1 MFNRDTWIEIAHTV
15 LSHPLRT
22 ALTGISIALGV
33 FILVVMQGLGFGLQ
47 NGVKAQFAD
56 DAVNSVWVQTGNTQI
71 AYKGHQANRR
81 ILMRQNDV
89 DAMYGEMDSIYAATR
104 RIRIWGVAMEA
115 DKKAGSFPVR
125 GVDPD
130 HQELEN
136 TKLEHG
142 RYINENDVA
151 VSNKVA
157 VLGKNIVD
165 ELYDG
170 DNPVGSKIIMGGILF
185 TVVGTFDDPASRW
198 ENNMAYTPFTTA
210 KKLFRSGRDQVD
222 QVILGTGDMPIPETM
237 GLTDYLESWFKERKS
252 VHPED
257 SRGVWLDNNN
267 EEYKRFQDIFIGI
280 EIFIWGL
287 GLLTL
292 LAGAVGVANILA
304 IAVKERTKE
313 IGVRKAL
320 GASSMSV
327 VGLVVQESL
336 SLMIVS
342 GALGFVLGVGV
353 LEFVSPLID
362 HEYFKNPQ
370 VDFRIALIALSIL
383 VVVGVASGIGPA
395 LRAVSI
401 KPVEALRDE

>member
-1 MFNRDTWIEIAHTV
+1 MFNRDTWLEIAHTV

-81 ILMRQNDV
+81 IRMRQSDV
-89 DAMYGEMDSIYAATR
+89 DALYNEMDTIYASTR
-104 RIRIWGVAMEA
+104 RIRVWGITMEA
-115 DKKAGSFPVR
+115 NNKAGSFPVR

-136 TKLEHG
+136 TKLVTG
-142 RYINENDVA
+142 RYINENDVE

-157 VLGKNIVD
+157 VLGQNIVD
-165 ELYDG
+165 ELYSG
-170 DNPVGSKIIMGGILF
+170 DDPVGTNILMGGVLF
-185 TVVGTFDDPASRW
+185 TVVGSFNDPGGRW

-210 KKLFRSGRDQVD
+210 KKLFRSGNDQVD
-222 QVILGTGDMPIPETM
+222 QVILGTGDMPVSETM
-237 GLTDYLESWFKERKS
+237 WLTDYLQSWFKDRKG

-257 SRGVWLDNNN
+257 QRGVWLNNNN
-267 EEYKRFQDIFIGI
+267 EEYQRYQDIFIGI

-327 VGLVVQESL
+327 VGLVVQEAL

-342 GALGFVLGVGV
+342 GSLGLVLGVGV
-353 LEFVSPLID
+353 LEVVSPLVD

-370 VDFRIALIALSIL
+370 VDFRIALIALVIL

-395 LRAVSI
+395 LRAVRI